1 MPWNESRLNKLLRDE
16 ISAVET
22 YQQALDKLRGEPQ
35 AGEVRQISS
44 ICEDHRDSANK
55 LRERILQQ
63 GGRPTEDSGAWGSWS
78 KMVMGAAKLLGDKAA
93 LTALRQGEE
102 NGVQEYQDALQE
114 ADLPGDIR
122 NLIQTELLPRQQQ
135 HLNVLNRLIGST

>member
-1 MPWNESRLNKLLRDE
+1 
-16 ISAVET
+16 
-22 YQQALDKLRGEPQ
+22 
-35 AGEVRQISS
+35 
-44 ICEDHRDSANK
+44 
-55 LRERILQQ
+55 
-63 GGRPTEDSGAWGSWS
+63 
-78 KMVMGAAKLLGDKAA
+78 MVMGAAKLLGDKAA

-122 NLIQTELLPRQQQ
+122 NLIQTTLLPRQQQ

>member
-1 MPWNESRLNKLLRDE
+1 MPWEASRLNKLLRAE

-35 AGEVRQISS
+35 TGELQQIAS
-44 ICEDHRDSANK
+44 ICEDHRDLANK

-78 KMVMGAAKLLGDKAA
+78 KMVMGAVKLLGDKAA

-102 NGVQEYQDALQE
+102 NGIEDYQEALQE
-114 ADLPGDIR
+114 ADMPSDIR
-122 NLIQTELLPRQQQ
+122 NLIQTTLLPRQQQ
-135 HLNVLNRLIGST
+135 HLNVLNKFIGSA